1 MQDGSQQLGDLPVL
15 RLSEHEHLHSR
26 LDAGVVAQVVAAVTG
41 GALALNRQQTVVA
54 KGLSGLFVSEQ
65 ARRCQDDPPW

>member
-41 GALALNRQQTVVA
+41 GALALNRQQTV
-54 KGLSGLFVSEQ
+54 SGLFVSEQ
-65 ARRCQDDPPW
+65 ARGCQDDPPW